1 MTFYSVRLHKTF
13 GPSEPVQYSG
23 STTGHSH
30 SPVPGWDAKTYMGY
44 PPSVFKFP
52 NQLCTPPVG
61 GGGGGGRRCHGREGQ
76 NFLSKQIPPWKR
88 QSIQMIHPKC

>member
-1 MTFYSVRLHKTF
+1 MTFYSVRLHKTY

-23 STTGHSH
+23 STSGHSH

-52 NQLCTPPVG
+52 NQLCTPPG
-61 GGGGGGRRCHGREGQ
+61 GGDVATVGKGKISCLSKYHHGRDKV
-76 NFLSKQIPPWKR
+76 FK
-88 QSIQMIHPKC
+88 

>member
-52 NQLCTPPVG
+52 NQLCTPPRG
-61 GGGGGGRRCHGREGQ
+61 GGGGEDVATAGKGKISCLSKYHHGRDEA
-76 NFLSKQIPPWKR
+76 FK
-88 QSIQMIHPKC
+88 